1 MGREVRVD
9 EEEGG
14 AEEDK
19 CDGDGALRL
28 ERRRRPGAERVNL
41 RGRAEPDLG
50 TQDLFLFLL
59 SFPFLELISAFAHR
73 WRGSD
78 FSLQIFPTTFSH
90 RVI

>member
-41 RGRAEPDLG
+41 RSRAEPDLE
-50 TQDLFLFLL
+50 TQYIFFFFLVSQSSNLFLSSPTDGVARIFHYKFFLL
-59 SFPFLELISAFAHR
+59 PYAAA
-73 WRGSD
+73 
-78 FSLQIFPTTFSH
+78 
-90 RVI
+90 